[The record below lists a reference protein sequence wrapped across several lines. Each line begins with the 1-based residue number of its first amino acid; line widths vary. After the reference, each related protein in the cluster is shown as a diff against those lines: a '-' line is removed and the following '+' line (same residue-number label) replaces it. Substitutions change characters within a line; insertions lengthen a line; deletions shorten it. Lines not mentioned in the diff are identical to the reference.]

1 MIYNYTMSND
11 TAKFLNSRRR
21 HKNDVAIA
29 RQVKIAKSHGTYNQA
44 NIKQPHRLVKHHAM
58 DCGNPQCYLCG
69 NPRKTRKDKLTQQE
83 KRLFQD
89 LEKTTDKHSNGLGP
103 NDIDA

>member
-1 MIYNYTMSND
+1 MSND

-69 NPRKTRKDKLTQQE
+69 NPRKTHKDKLTQQE

-89 LEKTTDKHSNGLGP
+89 LDKTTDKHSNGLR
-103 NDIDA
+103 NEDEDQ